1 MTLVTLLAVNTMI
14 NGIKAEMPRV
24 KSAKNPLHQ
33 RIDKGDLH
41 HNVRRLALPDHLLLL
56 LLPL

>member
-24 KSAKNPLHQ
+24 KSAKKHL
-33 RIDKGDLH
+33 
-41 HNVRRLALPDHLLLL
+41 RLNLR
-56 LLPL
+56 